1 MVLLPLLL
9 RLSVALAAS
18 PWGPEP
24 APAGWAAT
32 DATWR
37 LTIRDGE
44 PIRVEA
50 DYALASPASRGDTVQ
65 LVGPELLITEA
76 EGPVR
81 ATPRGLELALGPTAL
96 RHEQHVEGLLPDPGN
111 GRLVLAVLPATRAR
125 VLVDAPGL
133 DVTID
138 GAVDGWIG
146 PRDQLVVSWRPHV
159 EGETPRESLLAQG
172 EAATVFRAEGGSL
185 LVEGVMRWRVVR
197 GEAKRLT
204 FDAGGLEELEVA
216 GPGVAKWRR
225 EGSQVVIEP
234 KAPVKGLFAVT
245 IRGRAPLG
253 KGERAVPGPQPAG
266 VQRVDRYVTMARS
279 DEGELIPVAMPTSV
293 PLGQLPAWAKNL
305 GDGVPLVAWRGPQPV
320 RVLNGD
326 FEGMQGPDTMVT
338 QARFTV
344 AAAREGRVALRM
356 NLRVRNERRQYLH
369 VAALPGWRPI
379 VVRVGNQPVSGL
391 GDGAGGLYIPLE
403 KSVETVKGL
412 LSFPVDVEWVGTDL
426 AEWERR
432 GEMTLTLPAIDA
444 PIQAAAWEVHL
455 PRGFRALRAPTS
467 GQGTVLLGDL
477 RGGDELEDQS
487 GYAEEERRKQEV
499 VSSAL
504 QNAVTAYKGNDWS
517 TAQRW
522 LDEAKN
528 VDSGNEDAQLL
539 QENLDVIEGRST
551 RNDLGARR
559 VKDLARAKSSGLESQ
574 QADVEKTAETLL
586 RSGDLD
592 AAEAAWEEALQ
603 VANELTKVQQVEDVE
618 QKTRASTASKKLA
631 DIRDAKQKRGG
642 SASFSGASVT
652 VTESTTTVADGNT
665 GWGEEDEDEGGVP
678 GGVVGG
684 EVGGVLHGIGVP
696 SADEPSTG
704 SDAGIGGLIGGLGTR
719 GTGIGGGGTA
729 ESLGNVG
736 AKGRGGGGASS
747 AGEDVD
753 QTVAFEVEE
762 EEPAPVTLALD
773 EEAPRK
779 EVAAKAD
786 RARLAEK
793 AESKPADKKKSKA
806 EAPAEPP
813 PAAATVTTANAAGPM
828 AKAPPVS
835 RGRIRQPFPDY
846 RDVLAGRDQH
856 PGHPDP
862 LRRSSCANGYHRGA
876 RDRPQPRCRQYR
888 QGLQLDALGLCR
900 DFAVHGLVLPAV
912 RCGIGVCPVGQPAVS
927 GGAAVAATGHP
938 DTAGYCS
945 HCANLGYGH

>member
-1 MVLLPLLL
+1 
-9 RLSVALAAS
+9 
-18 PWGPEP
+18 
-24 APAGWAAT
+24 
-32 DATWR
+32 
-37 LTIRDGE
+37 
-44 PIRVEA
+44 
-50 DYALASPASRGDTVQ
+50 
-65 LVGPELLITEA
+65 
-76 EGPVR
+76 
-81 ATPRGLELALGPTAL
+81 
-96 RHEQHVEGLLPDPGN
+96 
-111 GRLVLAVLPATRAR
+111 
-125 VLVDAPGL
+125 
-133 DVTID
+133 
-138 GAVDGWIG
+138 
-146 PRDQLVVSWRPHV
+146 
-159 EGETPRESLLAQG
+159 
-172 EAATVFRAEGGSL
+172 
-185 LVEGVMRWRVVR
+185 VVR

-204 FDAGGLEELEVA
+204 FDAAGLDELEVA

-234 KAPVKGLFAVT
+234 KAPVKGLFSVS

-305 GDGVPLVAWRGPQPV
+305 GDGVPLVAWRGPQAV

-426 AEWERR
+426 GAWERR

-477 RGGDELEDQS
+477 RGGGELEDQS
-487 GYAEEERRKQEV
+487 GHAEEERRKQEV

-574 QADVEKTAETLL
+574 QADVEKTAETLY

-592 AAEAAWEEALQ
+592 AAEAAWEQALQ

-642 SASFSGASVT
+642 SASFSGAIVT
-652 VTESTTTVADGNT
+652 VTESTTTLADGDT
-665 GWGEEDEDEGGVP
+665 AWDDEEDDVSRTD

-684 EVGGVLHGIGVP
+684 VVGGVLFGAGVP
-696 SADEPSTG
+696 SADEPSAG
-704 SDAGIGGLIGGLGTR
+704 ADAGIGGLIGGLGTR
-719 GTGIGGGGTA
+719 GSGTGGGGNA
-729 ESLGNVG
+729 EGLGKLG
-736 AKGRGGGGASS
+736 TKGLGGGRG
-747 AGEDVD
+747 AGDAEDVD
-753 QTVAFEVEE
+753 ETVAMEVEE
-762 EEPAPVTLALD
+762 EEAATTLALD
-773 EEAPRK
+773 KVARIPAGRSYQAAGEAAPRK

-786 RARLAEK
+786 RARVAEK
-793 AESKPADKKKSKA
+793 AEAKPEEKKKAKD
-806 EAPAEPP
+806 EAPPEPSP
-813 PAAATVTTANAAGPM
+813 VTVSGTPGTAAGPM
-828 AKAPPVS
+828 AKAPPVARPAAAPKPAPPAPAAS
-835 RGRIRQPFPDY
+835 APPATMAREAPPPPPPPAPPSPQTGHAGKMADADVDDDAGAYFDGIDISGEGEGYGSGRGVGRGAAGVAA
-846 RDVLAGRDQH
+846 VLADPVPADRLEALGYVDV
-856 PGHPDP
+856 PPDVSDGDGLRGEPPPAQAGLPRPRPPPERRKP
-862 LRRSSCANGYHRGA
+862 LQVDASPMALALPLDGPTVTTTQALLPAGE
-876 RDRPQPRCRQYR
+876 QPTFTFRYR
-888 QGLQLDALGLCR
+888 Q
-900 DFAVHGLVLPAV
+900 LPSEND
-912 RCGIGVCPVGQPAVS
+912 R
-927 GGAAVAATGHP
+927 
-938 DTAGYCS
+938 
-945 HCANLGYGH
+945 